1 MRYYTILLSFLLR
14 ALLCYDLIYS
24 GACIS
29 SQSQIVAPS
38 PGLTPEA
45 ALALLARG
53 REGGGK
59 AHSEIFR
66 KTEAVQKNNQRTV
79 L

>member
-1 MRYYTILLSFLLR
+1 MRHYTILLSFLLR
-14 ALLCYDLIYS
+14 ALLCSDLIYP
-24 GACIS
+24 GVCIS

-53 REGGGK
+53 GGGGGK

-66 KTEAVQKNNQRTV
+66 KTEAVRKNNQGTV